1 MIKLTQDEYIERAKK
16 IHGDKYDYSLVD
28 YSKYRDMV
36 SIICKEHG
44 VFTVDGAEFIHNT
57 RSVSCPSCRGSRGEK
72 EIIRIL
78 NSNSISFIKEYNF
91 KTHAKFK
98 YDFYLQDLNIL
109 IEYDGVQHYKPVS
122 VFGGIDA
129 FIQQKKRDKLKNM
142 LAKEKNIPLIRIP
155 YTTKNIQNY
164 LVNKI
169 SLIKKKQCPL

>member
-1 MIKLTQDEYIERAKK
+1 M
-16 IHGDKYDYSLVD
+16 D

-78 NSNSISFIKEYNF
+78 NANSISFIKEYNF

-142 LAKEKNIPLIRIP
+142 LAKEKNISLIRIP